1 MVLNRRRFMTGGWP
15 HPRAP
20 AVVDD
25 WCYLHCD
32 VTVQVHPAR
41 AETALI
47 AILACDGITIAQRNS
62 DRLRLSL
69 SGTAAADVALTLDT
83 MTRIPGVLSATIAP
97 PIPHPEQ
104 GRPT

>member
-1 MVLNRRRFMTGGWP
+1 MTGGWP

-20 AVVDD
+20 AVEDD
-25 WCYLHCD
+25 RRSLQCD

-41 AETALI
+41 AEAALT

-62 DRLRLSL
+62 SRLRLSL

-83 MTRIPGVLSATIAP
+83 MARIPGVLSATIAP
-97 PIPHPEQ
+97 PVSHPEQ
-104 GRPT
+104 GRAT